1 MTSPMSAVV
10 LLALMAATVDE
21 QRPVFT
27 TLSTL
32 DGCPSREAFVNE
44 LSARTDRVRHVETT
58 GEATAWVTA
67 SISRRGTRF
76 EGKLEVRTKDG
87 AKSKKTLQSP
97 SCDTLTRAM
106 TLTVALVLDP
116 EGTRLVL
123 EPVPLPPAPVVVPEP
138 PAPVE
143 PPPVV
148 TPVEPPVVVTPPPP
162 ALVVPAPSPS
172 SASARWE
179 FLAMALTSSGVSG
192 QPDFGAGARGG
203 LWLGRDE
210 AVLAFAASVCAGA
223 LSGRTVASEGIGRVR
238 YGARFLGEV
247 DAGLGLSFKPVRV
260 MVGGFGQLGSVLV
273 EGLDGDE
280 LYGSQ
285 RWLWAVGPL
294 ARVTVAFGPVLVG
307 ARVGAGF
314 ALRRES
320 YRIEPRGVVF
330 SVPSVALSAALEVG
344 VALD

>member
-1 MTSPMSAVV
+1 MSAVV

-27 TLSTL
+27 TLRTL
-32 DGCPSREAFVNE
+32 EGCPSREAFVNE

-67 SISRRGTRF
+67 SISRRGARF
-76 EGKLEVRTKDG
+76 EGRLEVHTKDG

-123 EPVPLPPAPVVVPEP
+123 EPVPPPPAPVVVPEP

-148 TPVEPPVVVTPPPP
+148 TPVEPVVVTPPPP
-162 ALVVPAPSPS
+162 AIVAPAPQPS
-172 SASARWE
+172 SSKARWE
-179 FLAMALTSSGVSG
+179 LLAMALTSSGVSG
-192 QPDFGAGARGG
+192 QSDFGAGARAG
-203 LWLGRDE
+203 LWLGRDD
-210 AVLAFAASVCAGA
+210 ALLAFAASLGVGA

-238 YGARFLGEV
+238 YGARFLGEL

-294 ARVTVAFGPVLVG
+294 VRATVAIGPLLVG
-307 ARVGAGF
+307 ARVGAGI
-314 ALRRES
+314 ALQRES